1 MSQPKEKLEAIF
13 EAAVALESDALREAY
28 LSRVCHDLEL
38 RREVESLL
46 EAHRN
51 PDSLFVEEATD
62 SEAASRCQ
70 PFQAS
75 LGMVIGR
82 YKLLEKI
89 GEGGMGVVYM
99 AEQEEPVRRRVALKI
114 IKLGMDTQQVVA
126 RFEAERQALALM
138 DHPNIAKVLDGGAT
152 DTGRPYF
159 VMELVQGVPITE
171 FCDQNRLP
179 ALERIKLF
187 IQVCQA
193 IQSAHQKGIIHRD
206 LKPTNILVTLNA
218 GVPMPMVIDFGVA
231 KATQQKLTEKTVFT
245 NYATMIGTPAYMSPE
260 QAEMS
265 RLDVDTRS
273 DIYGLG
279 VLLYELLTGTTPFPE
294 KRLRS
299 ASYQEMQR
307 IIMEEEPERPS
318 TRLRRKSA
326 EASTSSPSTSH
337 SLAAK
342 ALATAA
348 QLSTLHSQLST
359 DLDWIVMKC
368 LEKDRA
374 RRYETANGLAADLKR
389 HLDNEPIVAR
399 PPSNLYRFQKL
410 VRRNK
415 LAFAAGTAVA
425 AALLVGLAVSTFL
438 FIQERSAHD
447 RALAAETLA
456 EQRLTESEANATLAK
471 QRLDESEAI
480 SKFLTQVFQSPDP
493 RRDGRTITVAETLAT
508 ASKKLETELTNQP
521 ARRAKLQTTLGG
533 TYKALGLYGEAIAF
547 QEKVRDYLLAA
558 SGPEHPD
565 TLNAMNDLA
574 NSYSDAGRRD
584 EALKLREKV
593 LPLYLKVRGKE
604 HPDTLGAM
612 NNLAISLDEA
622 GRRDEALKL
631 REQVLALN
639 RKASGPEHPDTLDAI
654 DNLAISY
661 AEAGRWE
668 EALKLGEEV
677 VPLYRKVKGPEHPDT
692 LMAMTHLA
700 NSYDDAGRQNEAL
713 KLREPVLALRRKVL
727 GPEQPGTLA
736 EMGKMAIS
744 YDEAGRPHQ
753 ALKLREDVLTLR
765 RKASGP
771 EHPDTLTA
779 MANLANSYFE
789 VGRKGEALRL
799 LERVL
804 ALRLKVLDP
813 EHPDTLAVMNELA
826 WILATSDAAE
836 IRNGTNAVHI
846 AEEAV
851 AATHRANAGFLD
863 TLAAAYAETQQFDQ
877 AVAVQQEAIKLAKSE
892 QEKKD
897 YDSRLKLYQANKPY
911 RVRGSP

>member
-1 MSQPKEKLEAIF
+1 
-13 EAAVALESDALREAY
+13 
-28 LSRVCHDLEL
+28 
-38 RREVESLL
+38 
-46 EAHRN
+46 
-51 PDSLFVEEATD
+51 
-62 SEAASRCQ
+62 
-70 PFQAS
+70 
-75 LGMVIGR
+75 
-82 YKLLEKI
+82 
-89 GEGGMGVVYM
+89 
-99 AEQEEPVRRRVALKI
+99 
-114 IKLGMDTQQVVA
+114 
-126 RFEAERQALALM
+126 
-138 DHPNIAKVLDGGAT
+138 
-152 DTGRPYF
+152 
-159 VMELVQGVPITE
+159 
-171 FCDQNRLP
+171 
-179 ALERIKLF
+179 
-187 IQVCQA
+187 
-193 IQSAHQKGIIHRD
+193 
-206 LKPTNILVTLNA
+206 
-218 GVPMPMVIDFGVA
+218 MVIDFGVA

-508 ASKKLETELTNQP
+508 AS
-521 ARRAKLQTTLGG
+521 
-533 TYKALGLYGEAIAF
+533 
-547 QEKVRDYLLAA
+547 
-558 SGPEHPD
+558 
-565 TLNAMNDLA
+565 
-574 NSYSDAGRRD
+574 
-584 EALKLREKV
+584 
-593 LPLYLKVRGKE
+593 
-604 HPDTLGAM
+604 
-612 NNLAISLDEA
+612 
-622 GRRDEALKL
+622 
-631 REQVLALN
+631 
-639 RKASGPEHPDTLDAI
+639 
-654 DNLAISY
+654 
-661 AEAGRWE
+661 
-668 EALKLGEEV
+668 
-677 VPLYRKVKGPEHPDT
+677 
-692 LMAMTHLA
+692 
-700 NSYDDAGRQNEAL
+700 
-713 KLREPVLALRRKVL
+713 
-727 GPEQPGTLA
+727 
-736 EMGKMAIS
+736 
-744 YDEAGRPHQ
+744 
-753 ALKLREDVLTLR
+753 
-765 RKASGP
+765 
-771 EHPDTLTA
+771 
-779 MANLANSYFE
+779 
-789 VGRKGEALRL
+789 
-799 LERVL
+799 
-804 ALRLKVLDP
+804 
-813 EHPDTLAVMNELA
+813 
-826 WILATSDAAE
+826 
-836 IRNGTNAVHI
+836 
-846 AEEAV
+846 
-851 AATHRANAGFLD
+851 
-863 TLAAAYAETQQFDQ
+863 
-877 AVAVQQEAIKLAKSE
+877 
-892 QEKKD
+892 
-897 YDSRLKLYQANKPY
+897 
-911 RVRGSP
+911 